1 VKGLKNILF
10 IFLLAVRGSLVTA
23 KPSIVKVT
31 DLVKRINNTSDTT
44 YVVNF
49 WATWCPPCVAELPEI
64 DAFGQE
70 HAGTKVKV
78 ILVSINYKEDCES
91 KLVPFLEEKRIRSEV
106 MLLDENNFD
115 YFPKAVDARW
125 NGDIPAT
132 LILNGAKK
140 YKEIWQQKI
149 DRDFLEEKT
158 KAAMNMSSEHKPAII
173 KINNLL
179 DRINHSPDTTFV
191 VNFWATWCAPC
202 VQELPEFGKLE
213 EKYAGQKVK
222 VLLVSMD
229 FVEDYEKKLL
239 SFIQTKNIK
248 PEVMLLDEVNAN
260 YFIPLLDDRW
270 TGSLPCTLII
280 NRSKNVKD
288 CYEKKVDL
296 PFLVE
301 KLDAALK

>member
-1 VKGLKNILF
+1 MPAKNILLPF
-10 IFLLAVRGSLVTA
+10 LVAASGSLLAARPA
-23 KPSIVKVT
+23 IVKVT
-31 DLVKRINNTSDTT
+31 DLVKRITNTSDTT

-78 ILVSINYKEDCES
+78 ILVSINYKEDYES
-91 KLVPFLEEKRIRSEV
+91 KLLPFLEQKNIRSEV

-115 YFPKAVDARW
+115 YFPRAVDARW

-132 LILNGAKK
+132 LILNNAKK
-140 YKEIWQQKI
+140 YKEIWQQKV
-149 DRDFLEEKT
+149 DRNFLEEKT
-158 KAAMNMSSEHKPAII
+158 KTASNMSSEHKPAII
-173 KINNLL
+173 KIKNLV
-179 DRINHSPDTTFV
+179 DRINSSPDTTFV
-191 VNFWATWCAPC
+191 LNFWATWCGPC

-239 SFIQTKNIK
+239 PFIQTKNVK
-248 PEVMLLDEVNAN
+248 PEVVLLDEVNAN
-260 YFIPLLDDRW
+260 YFIPLLDNRW
-270 TGSLPCTLII
+270 TGSLPCTD
-280 NRSKNVKD
+280 RKSV
-288 CYEKKVDL
+288 V
-296 PFLVE
+296 
-301 KLDAALK
+301 